1 MSSSFTLSETT
12 TFTLTHARHMAA
24 KVATDLKRLQRL
36 YGSPTDVAIVDY
48 EAEVIELLKAG
59 YLGTLTVGF
68 RRDDWIEPTL
78 KYTARDL
85 AGAAADDD
93 DPGRIRPGANIDG
106 ASFYNYLT
114 YSSAQMVP
122 LPGSTSLG
130 RRRLLLVIRTFR
142 VEHAIDQMVDG
153 RLLAPMS
160 SAIGIV
166 GTTRGILLS
175 GREHRSATVP

>member
-1 MSSSFTLSETT
+1 MSSSFTLSESTT
-12 TFTLTHARHMAA
+12 CTLTHAKHMAA

-36 YGSPTDVAIVDY
+36 YGFPSDGDITNY

-68 RRDDWIEPTL
+68 RRDDDWIEPTL

-93 DPGRIRPGANIDG
+93 DPGRIMPGANIDG

-114 YSSAQMVP
+114 YSLAWHGLTATEQDAFKKRMPFYRSGAP
-122 LPGSTSLG
+122 EPG
-130 RRRLLLVIRTFR
+130 
-142 VEHAIDQMVDG
+142 VDG
-153 RLLAPMS
+153 YLAPDRTY
-160 SAIGIV
+160 SAG
-166 GTTRGILLS
+166 
-175 GREHRSATVP
+175 GRSTGPA